1 MRNIILQ
8 HFDKF
13 DNLRELDKKS
23 QKNIQEYA
31 VQIGADYELVLGM
44 PFRKHLTAPCQK
56 LYMIDEQY
64 DDYDNVLMVDIDMF
78 TPVGME
84 INVFDQ
90 VGVGMYNPVQ
100 QMLHRKIVKMYLD
113 IASAD
118 SPYWGGAIYKMGKEL
133 RKTLRSAGESFTND
147 DWLQNF
153 THYHFAD
160 EGIFHAYATR
170 AMVPFTKDMIIDQKW
185 CYCSYLPNVEDA
197 GFIHMR
203 TKVTPQGPKR
213 EKIENYRDLVKRGII
228 NG

>member
-78 TPVGME
+78 VPKNMNKDIFEEPG
-84 INVFDQ
+84 I
-90 VGVGMYNPVQ
+90 GLYNPIQ
-100 QMLHRKIVKMYLD
+100 QRLHNKLVSQHPFQGSMD
-113 IASAD
+113 T
-118 SPYWGGAIYKMGKEL
+118 PYWGGAIYKMDRKL
-133 RKTLRSAGESFTND
+133 RQKLRAGLGGNEGWMNAYNQPYQ
-147 DWLQNF
+147 WE
-153 THYHFAD
+153 D
-160 EGIFHAYATR
+160 EGIFHTLAFKTGVR
-170 AMVPFTKDMIIDQKW
+170 ISQDQMLHPKW
-185 CYCSYLPNVEDA
+185 CYDNYLEYPQYA
-197 GFIHMR
+197 GMIHIR
-203 TKVTPQGPKR
+203 TKITPQGPKQ
-213 EKIENYRDLVKRGII
+213 EKIKNYQALVDKGIL
-228 NG
+228 

>member
-78 TPVGME
+78 VPKNMNKDIFEEPG
-84 INVFDQ
+84 I
-90 VGVGMYNPVQ
+90 GLYNPIQ
-100 QMLHRKIVKMYLD
+100 QRLHNKLVSQHPFQGSMD
-113 IASAD
+113 T
-118 SPYWGGAIYKMGKEL
+118 PYWGGAIYKMDRKL
-133 RKTLRSAGESFTND
+133 RQKLRAGLGGNEGWMNAYNQPYQ
-147 DWLQNF
+147 WK
-153 THYHFAD
+153 D
-160 EGIFHAYATR
+160 ECIFHTLAFKTGVR
-170 AMVPFTKDMIIDQKW
+170 ISQDQMLHPKW
-185 CYCSYLPNVEDA
+185 CYDNYLEYPQYA
-197 GFIHMR
+197 GMIHIR
-203 TKVTPQGPKR
+203 TKITPKGPKQ
-213 EKIENYRDLVKRGII
+213 EKIKNYQALVDKGIL
-228 NG
+228 

>member
-78 TPVGME
+78 VPKNMNKDIFEEPG
-84 INVFDQ
+84 I
-90 VGVGMYNPVQ
+90 GLYNPIQ
-100 QMLHRKIVKMYLD
+100 QRLHNKLVSQHPFQGSKD
-113 IASAD
+113 T
-118 SPYWGGAIYKMGKEL
+118 PYWGGAIYKMDRKL
-133 RKTLRSAGESFTND
+133 RQKLRAGLGGNEGWMNAYNQPYQ
-147 DWLQNF
+147 WE
-153 THYHFAD
+153 D
-160 EGIFHAYATR
+160 EGIFHTLAFKTGVR
-170 AMVPFTKDMIIDQKW
+170 ISQDQMLHPKW
-185 CYCSYLPNVEDA
+185 CYDNYLEYPQYA
-197 GFIHMR
+197 GMIHIR
-203 TKVTPQGPKR
+203 TKITPQGPKQ
-213 EKIENYRDLVKRGII
+213 EKIKNYQALVDKGIL
-228 NG
+228 

>member
-78 TPVGME
+78 VPKNMNKDIFEEPG
-84 INVFDQ
+84 I
-90 VGVGMYNPVQ
+90 GLYNPIQ
-100 QMLHRKIVKMYLD
+100 QRLHNKLVSQHPFQGSMD
-113 IASAD
+113 T
-118 SPYWGGAIYKMGKEL
+118 PYWGGAIYKMDRKL
-133 RKTLRSAGESFTND
+133 RQKLRAGLGGNEGWMNAYNQPYQ
-147 DWLQNF
+147 WE
-153 THYHFAD
+153 D
-160 EGIFHAYATR
+160 EGIFHTLAFKTGVR
-170 AMVPFTKDMIIDQKW
+170 ISQDQMLHPKW
-185 CYCSYLPNVEDA
+185 CYDNYLEYPQYA
-197 GFIHMR
+197 GMIHIR
-203 TKVTPQGPKR
+203 TKIAPQGPKQ
-213 EKIENYRDLVKRGII
+213 EKIKNYQALVDKGIL
-228 NG
+228 